1 MTSHSR
7 FFSPIALVAVLL
19 FGLAGCDAFSP
30 DEEEN
35 PGGIVRFVG
44 QVLNDA
50 TNNPVPGAFV
60 QIQPYNNLPVE
71 TDAEGRYD
79 FELEIDSTQ
88 TLTVVVSRDG
98 FDGTSVEVLGVV
110 DRTIS
115 VPTARI
121 RQLVDDQ
128 PVSGSASNILMLAQS
143 AQSIGVKESGSQEVV
158 QITFQVADSL
168 GRPIVLEQSV
178 DVSFSLGVSPGGGEF
193 IFPQTAS
200 TDNNGQVTANLS
212 AGTRAGAVQ
221 LVAEAR
227 VDGRT
232 IRSIPVSVAIHGG
245 LPNQTHFSVGPQRFN
260 FPGLLRFGVENDI
273 SVIVGDQYAN
283 PVRPQTAVYFTAS
296 HGVVEGST
304 LTDDLGRGTV
314 TLLSGNPL
322 PSDGIGFVTARSADV
337 NQDDVVGRTPV
348 VFSGVTVVTVSPAI
362 ARLGQT
368 YDVTVTDPNGNPLVA
383 GTTLSVRVEGTRVK
397 AVGNTSVT
405 FDDTAFIDQNGD
417 GDNLDYADV
426 VRGPGITEFRFRA
439 VEDRSFNEEDGEPLV
454 ESVTIIVRGENGDL
468 EIVLTSDGGAPSLRT
483 AEAEF
488 ELVTPDK
495 LIARGLERP

>member
-1 MTSHSR
+1 MTSPSR
-7 FFSPIALVAVLL
+7 FFPHILALFVLV
-19 FGLAGCDAFSP
+19 GLAGCDAFSS
-30 DEEEN
+30 DEEN

-44 QVLNDA
+44 QVLNQE

-71 TDAEGRYD
+71 TDDEGRYD
-79 FELEIDSTQ
+79 FELEVDSTQ
-88 TLTVVVSRDG
+88 TLTVVISRDG
-98 FDGTSVEVLGVV
+98 FNGTSVEVLGVV

-115 VPTARI
+115 VPTVKI
-121 RQLVDDQ
+121 EQIVDDQ
-128 PVSGSASNILMLAQS
+128 PISGKASNILLLQQS
-143 AQSIGVKESGSQEVV
+143 GQSIGVKESGSAEVA
-158 QITFQVADSL
+158 QITFQIADSL
-168 GRPIVLEQSV
+168 GRPIVLDQAV
-178 DVSFSLGVSPGGGEF
+178 DVAFSLGVSPGGGEF
-193 IFPQTAS
+193 IFPQRAS

-221 LVAEAR
+221 LIAQAQ

-232 IRSIPVSVAIHGG
+232 IRSTPVSVAIHGG

-260 FPGLLRFGVENDI
+260 FPGLLRFGIENNI

-283 PVRPQTAVYFTAS
+283 PVRPETAVYFTSS

-304 LTDDLGRGTV
+304 LTDDLGRGAV

-322 PSDGIGFVTARSADV
+322 PSDGIGVVTARSADV
-337 NQDDVVGRTPV
+337 NQNEVVGRTPV
-348 VFSGVTVVTVSPAI
+348 LFSGVPVVTVSPTVAQI
-362 ARLGQT
+362 GQT
-368 YDVTVTDPNGNPLVA
+368 YEVTITDNNGNPLVA

-426 VRGPGITEFRFRA
+426 VRGQGITEFRFRA
-439 VEDRSFNEEDGEPLV
+439 VEDRNFNEEDGDPRV
-454 ESVTIIVRGENGDL
+454 ETVTIIVAGENGRI
-468 EIVLTSDGGAPSLRT
+468 EIALTSDGSAPSLRT
-483 AEAEF
+483 SEAEF
-488 ELVTPDK
+488 DLVTPEK
-495 LIARGLERP
+495 LIARGLDRP